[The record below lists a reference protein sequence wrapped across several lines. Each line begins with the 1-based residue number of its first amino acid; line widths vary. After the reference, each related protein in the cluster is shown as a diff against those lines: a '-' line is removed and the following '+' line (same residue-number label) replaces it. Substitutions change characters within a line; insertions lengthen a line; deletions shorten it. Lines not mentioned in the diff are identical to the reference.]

1 MNVRTIP
8 YGYRYENGAVT
19 INPDESNII
28 QRIFS
33 EYLHGQSLLNIAAD
47 LNTDCIE
54 YRPGVIGWNKSR
66 IMRLIEDERYIGT
79 DTFPALITQ
88 SFTFR
93 IDKTFRRNPGGFL
106 LFVYLYKSVTQHL
119 RRILPGILCFCTA
132 FFYPCSDHST
142 EKSHLPVAFRPHM
155 CYNLNL

>member
-1 MNVRTIP
+1 MVQLRTAVRRHQSENQYPESRTQNVRTIP

-54 YRPGVIGWNKSR
+54 YRPGVIVWNKSR

-88 SFTFR
+88 SFPSH
-93 IDKTFRRNPGGFL
+93 ID
-106 LFVYLYKSVTQHL
+106 
-119 RRILPGILCFCTA
+119 I
-132 FFYPCSDHST
+132 
-142 EKSHLPVAFRPHM
+142 
-155 CYNLNL
+155 NLQENASGS